1 MTEQNMETD
10 EMPQGQLDF
19 NALPPEMKVNVII
32 TDMLGTIDRL
42 IDMRFALNQIL
53 QENPHLGQMQPP
65 NMEGHETA
73 DEDHGCGN
81 PSCDD
86 PSCEEESE

>member
-1 MTEQNMETD
+1 MTEENMENN
-10 EMPQGQLDF
+10 EMPEGQLDF

-53 QENPHLGQMQPP
+53 HENPHLGQPSP
-65 NMEGHETA
+65 IGEAHEHGPDCGPECS
-73 DEDHGCGN
+73 DEKA
-81 PSCDD
+81 
-86 PSCEEESE
+86 E